1 MNDSQVKRLM
11 SFVSAASL
19 SSSRYSSSTA
29 AEAYLDRY
37 PNFMM
42 KKMHTTIGGI
52 IPRTKPVTLNLLPLR
67 AKILREEAVIEGERI
82 ERIVTR
88 QRSDRI
94 FRKTRGGSKKK
105 RQVKQNHRMF
115 NEKKREG
122 KYVTRGFSQET
133 LVKNKSHIKKSV
145 T

>member
-67 AKILREEAVIEGERI
+67 AKIFREEAVMRI
-82 ERIVTR
+82 G
-88 QRSDRI
+88 DRTVLSLV
-94 FRKTRGGSKKK
+94 KEQTGYSGKRGVGAKKK

-115 NEKKREG
+115 NEKKREE
-122 KYVTRGFSQET
+122 KYITRGFSEET